1 MKSDKLQDAI
11 GMVDERLIDR
21 AEDSARKNKKRRY
34 TKWTALVAAVLA
46 FAIGIGVF
54 MGGGNNPIVL
64 NTYAVALAEY
74 PEYEG
79 YNSEYYG
86 KGKDLDGFFKKTISE
101 FLTGAGNE
109 NRVYSPLNTYIA
121 LSMLAE
127 ITAGDSR
134 EEILTLLGSESI
146 EALRAQA
153 NAVWKA
159 NYRNDEKV
167 KSILGSSL
175 WMDEGCEYK
184 QEAVDILKNNY
195 YASTFQGKMGSSDYN
210 KALQSWLNEQT
221 GGLLE
226 NHTSKEGFDSL
237 TVIALVSTV
246 YFNARW
252 HEEFLK
258 SKNTDETFHSPSGDI
273 TCEFMHQQIDSE
285 YFYWG
290 ENFSAIR
297 KTFTAGGSMRFIL
310 PNDGVSVDSLL
321 SDEEALA
328 LMTSGDLYKNKNGV
342 CINLSMPKFDVD
354 SSLDLQNGLKNLG
367 VRSCFDFDTS
377 DFSPIIEPKGGEGL
391 YVRKVSHGARVK
403 LDEEGVVAAAYTL
416 IDAGNQGGPGDEVD
430 FVLDRPFIFVITNSD
445 GLPLFVGVVNQP

>member
-153 NAVWKA
+153 NAVWNA
-159 NYRNDEKV
+159 NYLNDEKV

-195 YASTFQGKMGSSDYN
+195 YASTFQGKMGSPDYN

-226 NHTSKEGFDSL
+226 NHTSNEGFDSQ
-237 TVIALVSTV
+237 TVMALAATV
-246 YFNARW
+246 FFRTKW
-252 HEEFLK
+252 EDEFDK
-258 SKNTDETFHSPSGDI
+258 SKNTDGIFKSPDGDVN
-273 TCEFMHQQIDSE
+273 CEFMNEKVYSGV
-285 YFYWG
+285 YYWG
-290 ENFSAIR
+290 EKFSATQKR
-297 KTFTAGGSMRFIL
+297 LKGGVMYFIL
-310 PNDGVSVDSLL
+310 PDEGVSIDEVMYDS
-321 SDEEALA
+321 EALEF
-328 LMTSGDLYKNKNGV
+328 MTSVSQYENAKGV
-342 CINLSMPKFDVD
+342 RVNFSMPKFDVD
-354 SSLDLQNGLKNLG
+354 SSLDLQDGLNKLG

-377 DFSPIIEPKGGEGL
+377 DFSPIIEPKGGEEL
-391 YVRKVSHGARVK
+391 RVSKVSHAARVK
-403 LDEEGVVAAAYTL
+403 VDEKGVVATSYVVIDMPGSAAPP
-416 IDAGNQGGPGDEVD
+416 DDEVD
-430 FVLDRPFIFVITNSD
+430 FVLDRPFIFVITNRD

>member
-195 YASTFQGKMGSSDYN
+195 YASTFQGKMGSPDYN

-328 LMTSGDLYKNKNGV
+328 LMTSGDRYKNQEGV

-367 VRSCFDFDTS
+367 VRSCFDVESS
-377 DFSPIIEPKGGEGL
+377 DFSPIIDGESL
-391 YVRKVSHGARVK
+391 CVRKVSHGARVK

-416 IDAGNQGGPGDEVD
+416 IDAGSNGRPDDEVD

>member
-153 NAVWKA
+153 NAVWNA
-159 NYRNDEKV
+159 NYLNDEKV

-195 YASTFQGKMGSSDYN
+195 YASTFQGKMGSPDYN

-252 HEEFLK
+252 DEEFLK

-273 TCEFMHQQIDSE
+273 TCEFMHQQIDCE

-321 SDEEALA
+321 SDEEALS
-328 LMTSGDLYKNKNGV
+328 LITSGDRYKNQKGV
-342 CINLSMPKFDVD
+342 RINLSMPKFDVD

-367 VRSCFDFDTS
+367 VRSCFDVESS
-377 DFSPIIEPKGGEGL
+377 DFSPIIDGESL
-391 YVRKVSHGARVK
+391 RVRKVSHGARVK

-416 IDAGNQGGPGDEVD
+416 IYVGDTGGPDDEVD
-430 FVLDRPFIFVITNSD
+430 FVLDRPFIFVITNRD

>member
-175 WMDEGCEYK
+175 WMDEGYEYK

-195 YASTFQGKMGSSDYN
+195 YASTFQGKMGSPDYN
-210 KALQSWLNEQT
+210 KALQSWLNDQT

-226 NHTSKEGFDSL
+226 NHTSKEEFDSL

-328 LMTSGDLYKNKNGV
+328 LMTSGDLYKNRNV
-342 CINLSMPKFDVD
+342 MRINLSMPKFDVD

-367 VRSCFDFDTS
+367 VRSCFDVESS
-377 DFSPIIEPKGGEGL
+377 DFSPIIDGERL

-416 IDAGNQGGPGDEVD
+416 IDVGATGAPVEEVD